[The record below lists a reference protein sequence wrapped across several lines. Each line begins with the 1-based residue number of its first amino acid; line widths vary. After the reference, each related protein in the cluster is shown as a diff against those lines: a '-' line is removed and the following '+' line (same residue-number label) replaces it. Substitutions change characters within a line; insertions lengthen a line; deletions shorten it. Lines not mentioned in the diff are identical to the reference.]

1 MGKVFEYF
9 KDFAVVTSLLT
20 VLSYFL
26 SYSFDKGISDFYGI
40 GDISFA
46 EIGLPSIINT
56 LQALS
61 PLVLVFGLLLLFANF
76 LFIIIRPIFRW
87 ITMLFMKVVYYFPL
101 IGLGSINWLYKF
113 FSKEVPKNELQG
125 GKLDKFKDKFR
136 KKGEFAVKEWK
147 KAKED
152 IFNIEIEEETINK
165 ISLIYTYSI
174 STTIYLLYIPKLT
187 LDISPKEFPEL
198 WLVSA
203 SILVII
209 PLFVTGGLVIFQ
221 KVRSTQLGA
230 VSNPS
235 QDPVQQQDQ
244 KDGQQHEQEGNI
256 GENTST
262 SISFKILNIWLKSK
276 WLIKVII
283 IFLIIVIASKM
294 FYQYGYTTAE
304 EKKDYMTV
312 EHNGATLVILE
323 KGKDL
328 LITAEVKKG
337 DANPKLN
344 GEYKLIELKPNN
356 ENKELTLMNETFPNG
371 IQVEDNKRKKFLEK
385 LNSLFK

>member
-9 KDFAVVTSLLT
+9 KDFAVVTALLT

-56 LQALS
+56 LQSLS
-61 PLVLVFGLLLLFANF
+61 PLILVFGLLLLLANF

-87 ITMLFMKVVYYFPL
+87 ITILFMRVVYYFPF
-101 IGLGSINWLYKF
+101 IGLGSINFIYKF

-125 GKLDKFKDKFR
+125 GKLEKLKVKLT
-136 KKGEFAVKEWK
+136 KKWEFAVEEWE

-152 IFNIEIEEETINK
+152 IFNAEVDEDTINK
-165 ISLIYTYSI
+165 VSLIYTYSI
-174 STTIYLLYIPKLT
+174 SATLYLLYIPKLT
-187 LDISPKEFPEL
+187 LGITSKEFPEL
-198 WLVSA
+198 WIVSLT
-203 SILVII
+203 ILVII
-209 PLFVTGGLVIFQ
+209 PLLVTGGLVIFQ
-221 KVRSTQLGA
+221 KVRATQLKGGA
-230 VSNPS
+230 NHP
-235 QDPVQQQDQ
+235 QDPALQQ
-244 KDGQQHEQEGNI
+244 EQEDMNNS
-256 GENTST
+256 GENSST
-262 SISFKILNIWLKSK
+262 PISFKILNIWIESK

-283 IFLIIVIASKM
+283 IFLIIVFASKM
-294 FYQYGYTTAE
+294 FYQYGYTTAQ
-304 EKKDYMTV
+304 EKKDYTAV
-312 EHNGATLVILE
+312 DHNGATFVILE

-328 LITAEVKKG
+328 LITAKIKKG
-337 DANPKLN
+337 DINPKLN

-356 ENKELTLMNETFPNG
+356 ETKELTLINVTFHNG
-371 IQVEDNKRKKFLEK
+371 IQVEDNKRKKFFEK